1 MPAAAL
7 MTQAAVPAVCVREV
21 SRTFG
26 TTRALTKVSLDLA
39 AGSVHAFVGQNGA
52 GKSTLLG
59 ILAGRVPPSEGQVD
73 VFGRP
78 LALGDP
84 RSARAAGVVAI
95 YQELTI
101 VPALSAC
108 ENVFVGQWRSRF
120 GVVTERAMRERFLAL
135 CRRLDLRID
144 PDAPAGLLSIADQQ
158 MLEILRALET
168 DARIILLDEPTAAL
182 PPSERDALFG
192 RLRELRAD
200 GVTMVLVSHNLDEIL
215 DIADHVSVFR
225 DGRLVRTAPVAEW
238 TKRSLV
244 TAMLG
249 HAPPE
254 HAICS
259 RTVRTGPLLRAE
271 GITVP
276 GKIEDVSIDIAAGE
290 ILGIGGLMG
299 AGRTTLLRALV
310 GLEEVAAGRLWIDG
324 AETRWPR
331 NPAQALAL
339 GIALIPE
346 DRKRHG
352 LVGVMSAQDN
362 IVMTNLGALARFG
375 LLAGRQIEQ
384 RAARLARDYG
394 LDPRRLNS
402 PAATLSGG
410 NQQKAILA
418 RWQHRLP
425 RVLLADEP
433 TRGIDV
439 GAKEDVLGR
448 LRTLADGGLSVVL
461 VSSELG
467 EVANLSDRILV
478 LAAGRTAGVLPANAD
493 VAAILHAAF
502 SV

>member
-1 MPAAAL
+1 MSATSVEGSGRL
-7 MTQAAVPAVCVREV
+7 
-21 SRTFG
+21 
-26 TTRALTKVSLDLA
+26 RALKEVSLDLA
-39 AGSVHAFVGQNGA
+39 AGCVHAFVGQNGA

-73 VFGRP
+73 LFGRA

-101 VPALSAC
+101 IPALSAW
-108 ENVFVGQWRSRF
+108 ENVFLGQMRSRF
-120 GVVTERAMRERFLAL
+120 GVISERAMRERFLAL
-135 CRRLDLRID
+135 SRRLDVRID

-168 DARIILLDEPTAAL
+168 NARIILLDEPTAAL
-182 PPSERDALFG
+182 PPSERDVLFG

-200 GVTMVLVSHNLDEIL
+200 GVTMVLVSHNLDEVL

-249 HAPPE
+249 HEPPG
-254 HAICS
+254 HVICS
-259 RTVRTGPLLRAE
+259 RTLRSGTLLRVE
-271 GITVP
+271 GLTVP

-290 ILGIGGLMG
+290 ILGIGGLVG
-299 AGRTTLLRALV
+299 SGRTTLLRSLI
-310 GLEEVAAGRLWIDG
+310 GMEDVAAGRLWIDG
-324 AETRWPR
+324 AEKPWPG

-339 GIALIPE
+339 GIAMIPE

-352 LVGVMSAQDN
+352 LVAMLSAQDN
-362 IVMTNLGALARFG
+362 ILMTDLGAVARLG
-375 LLAGRQIEQ
+375 LLSSRRMEQ
-384 RAARLARDYG
+384 RATRLARDYG

-448 LRTLADGGLSVVL
+448 LRTLAEGGLSVVL
-461 VSSELG
+461 VSSELE
-467 EVANLSDRILV
+467 EVANFSDRILV
-478 LAAGRTAGVLPANAD
+478 LSAGRTAGVLPGDAD
-493 VAAILHAAF
+493 VATILHAAF